1 MYTPRK
7 LVSIGQA
14 ANELQVSERTV
25 RRYIAAGL
33 LTAVRVGPR
42 IIRIERASLDSLTS
56 PVGGAL

>member
-14 ANELQVSERTV
+14 ANELQVSERSV

-42 IIRIERASLDSLTS
+42 IIRIERDSLDGLTA
-56 PVGGAL
+56 PVGGR